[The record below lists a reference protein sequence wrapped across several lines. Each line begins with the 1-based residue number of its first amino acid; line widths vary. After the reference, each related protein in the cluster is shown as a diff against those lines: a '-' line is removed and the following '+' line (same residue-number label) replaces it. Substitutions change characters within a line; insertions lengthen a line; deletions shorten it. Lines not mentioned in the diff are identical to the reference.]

1 MKLKK
6 KLTLTFLMVATAGS
20 FALTST
26 TASAANI
33 NSGHWQ
39 HRQSRTVHCRWTPHR
54 YHQYSYHLTKKFIP
68 HYSVKTMSYRV
79 SSSNANSSTTTK
91 NNTTSVTSTNTNSNA
106 ETAAR
111 AWIVQRESGGSYTA
125 QNGQYYGKYQLTIS
139 YLHGDLSAANQD
151 KVANQYVTSRYGS
164 WVSARAHWEAY
175 GWY

>member
-1 MKLKK
+1 
-6 KLTLTFLMVATAGS
+6 
-20 FALTST
+20 
-26 TASAANI
+26 
-33 NSGHWQ
+33 
-39 HRQSRTVHCRWTPHR
+39 
-54 YHQYSYHLTKKFIP
+54 
-68 HYSVKTMSYRV
+68 MSYRV
-79 SSSNANSSTTTK
+79 SSSNDNSSTTTK

-151 KVANQYVTSRYGS
+151 KVANQYVTSRYSS
-164 WVSARAHWEAY
+164 WVSAKAHWEAY